1 MSEAGFRERAAGVVA
16 EGRIGPRIAK
26 AVDHRRGERNA
37 AIART
42 GNWEDLRAAG
52 RTVRQDIVARLP
64 EVLGRMADAVEAA
77 GGQVFFASDAEEANR
92 YVIDVARRRGAER
105 VVKAKSMATE
115 EIRLNETLQEAG
127 LRVVET
133 DLGEWILQLAGQR
146 PAHIIS
152 PAVHLDRTEIARVFA
167 EHGRTDTSDRPE
179 DLNAYARAQLRQEFL
194 AADIGISGCNFAVAE
209 SGTVCILTNEGNGRM
224 VTSVPPVHI
233 VVMGMER
240 IVETWE
246 QLDLMMS
253 LLPPANGVDLTVY
266 VNMITGPRRP
276 GERDGPEEL
285 HLIVLDNGRSRMLG
299 TEFQTAL
306 HCIRCGA
313 CLDVCPVYRQIGG
326 QAYGSAYSGPIGSV
340 ITPQLVGGET
350 VELAKASTLC
360 GACYEVCPVMIPLQD
375 LLLAQRRL
383 NAADAGRTER
393 AAWKAWS
400 SAWSR
405 PALYRW
411 TTAAGRQVARV
422 VPRWLVPRRWSAGRE
437 VPRPGKAAAPR
448 RDAGGES

>member
-1 MSEAGFRERAAGVVA
+1 
-16 EGRIGPRIAK
+16 
-26 AVDHRRGERNA
+26 
-37 AIART
+37 
-42 GNWEDLRAAG
+42 
-52 RTVRQDIVARLP
+52 
-64 EVLGRMADAVEAA
+64 
-77 GGQVFFASDAEEANR
+77 
-92 YVIDVARRRGAER
+92 
-105 VVKAKSMATE
+105 MATE
-115 EIRLNETLQEAG
+115 EIRLNETLQGAG

-152 PAVHLDRTEIARVFA
+152 PAVHLDRTEIAGVFA
-167 EHGRTDTSDRPE
+167 EHGRTDPSDRPE
-179 DLNAYARAQLRQEFL
+179 DLNAYARTELRQEFL
-194 AADIGISGCNFAVAE
+194 QADIGISGCNFAVAE

-224 VTSVPPVHI
+224 VTSVPPVHV

-240 IVETWE
+240 VVETWE

-276 GERDGPEEL
+276 GELDGPEEL

-299 TEFQTAL
+299 TEFQSAL

-360 GACYEVCPVMIPLQD
+360 GACYDVCPVMIPLQD

-383 NAADAGRTER
+383 NAADASRAER
-393 AAWKAWS
+393 AAWRAWS
-400 SAWSR
+400 AAWSR
-405 PALYRW
+405 PALFRW
-411 TTAAGRQVARV
+411 TTAAGRGIARV

-437 VPRPGKAAAPR
+437 VPRPK
-448 RDAGGES
+448 RDTATRHGAGGKG